1 MAVELFFILF
11 FGLGRL
17 LDPENKI
24 KKAGTDSPTRSC
36 EEERRSKP
44 GARPNKNL
52 GLSENYTK
60 SLVFKLKIF
69 DKTKKPFQWCETVF
83 LFEAFLF

>member
-36 EEERRSKP
+36 EEERRSKQ
-44 GARPNKNL
+44 GARPNFYF
-52 GLSENYTK
+52 ENNTNICFGAN
-60 SLVFKLKIF
+60 VF
-69 DKTKKPFQWCETVF
+69 CM
-83 LFEAFLF
+83 

>member
-36 EEERRSKP
+36 EEERRSKQ
-44 GARPNKNL
+44 GARPKKCCL
-52 GLSENYTK
+52 
-60 SLVFKLKIF
+60 LK
-69 DKTKKPFQWCETVF
+69 Q
-83 LFEAFLF
+83 